1 MNFSHIEYIWR
12 HLFIKLVKIFS
23 IMQKYIISTNKTN
36 HIIDTKFIVDFVK
49 FVFFGIFRCKFKF
62 FQQHRQKHQH
72 STFQNLFNIIMKWNN
87 EIIKFIQIFHLI
99 QQYRKSMKRESSYL
113 NAKKRKKLL
122 FFFVFNSEFFVVF
135 NDYDISMRVIDY
147 NKIKNARDFF

>member
-1 MNFSHIEYIWR
+1 
-12 HLFIKLVKIFS
+12 
-23 IMQKYIISTNKTN
+23 
-36 HIIDTKFIVDFVK
+36 
-49 FVFFGIFRCKFKF
+49 
-62 FQQHRQKHQH
+62 
-72 STFQNLFNIIMKWNN
+72 
-87 EIIKFIQIFHLI
+87 
-99 QQYRKSMKRESSYL
+99 MKRESSYL